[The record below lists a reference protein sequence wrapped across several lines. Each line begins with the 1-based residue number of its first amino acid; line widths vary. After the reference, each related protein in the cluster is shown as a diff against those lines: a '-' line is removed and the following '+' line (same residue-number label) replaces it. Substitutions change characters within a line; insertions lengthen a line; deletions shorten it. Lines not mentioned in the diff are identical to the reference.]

1 MKKNYTSLGA
11 LMFHIKLALLT
22 LLIFLGDFAYAKPI
36 KNRLKYDDKESYV
49 ITDSAIRLIPYEQAK
64 IIKGHVMDENKVP
77 MAGVNV
83 SIKNKTLR
91 TSTDADG
98 NFSLNIQADG
108 ETLIFTRVGYVTKE
122 VLVRSGTTITITM
135 VEQEKS
141 LSDVVVIGYGTARKK
156 DVTGAVSNLSV
167 KDFNTGTISNPMQQL
182 AGKVPG
188 LAITQPSG
196 DPNQNVTI
204 RLRGQTSLT
213 GNQSPL
219 ILVDGVPLPYPDLI
233 STISPSDI
241 ISYDVLKD
249 ASASAIYGA
258 RGANGVILIST
269 KKGKNGKAQID
280 YSGSVGFEKNA
291 KKYDLLN
298 AQQYIDAGGV
308 SFNAAIAPYNF
319 TLSDANTDWVD
330 AITQTGTFTN
340 HNVGIS
346 GGTEN
351 FNYRGSVNYLNQ
363 KGIVL
368 NSDKEMYGMNLSMQQ
383 KALDNRLVINLS
395 INNNRVKR
403 DLVDGTALFFAL
415 LMPPTA
421 PVYDK
426 TGGYYGFFNTANQS
440 RNPLPLLTMQKNQQT
455 EQTNLWSISADYD
468 LLKGFKFGVNGSMFS
483 NIQHSYGYRPLMP
496 SYDPPTTAYQNNYNN
511 DAYRGELHFNYLRD
525 FGKHSVNATAVYEFN
540 HFSSDNFSANGS
552 YYLYDPVEWNNLG
565 GGNPTLS
572 GIGSGKSAYRL
583 ISFLGR
589 AMYNYDTRYYLT
601 ASLRRDGSSKF
612 GINNQWGYFPSIS
625 AAWRINRENFMKD
638 ISWIN
643 ELKLSAGLGNTGN
656 ADAINPYLNLLLLG
670 TSGGRYYNPATP
682 QFDYRPSYGPIQNA
696 NPDLK
701 WETRQGMNLQL
712 DFSLFN
718 NRLSGNV
725 NRFDDK
731 TKNMLFNYSVP
742 TPPFFVNNIWANV
755 GTLTNKGWEFQLNG
769 DIIRKGDFKWNMGGQ
784 ISLVKTKVESLS
796 GTYNGYDVKSDH
808 VLAGQ
813 MGFMLGATNAALTYL
828 QVGYAPYTF
837 FLPHYIGLDNNGLE
851 LFDDGK
857 GGQVGKAGLT
867 NDMNRYIDP
876 SPKFNYGITNNISY
890 KRWGLNFFLRGIQG
904 IKYFNA
910 TRMLLDN
917 VVGLS
922 SSNMSQS
929 GLNSGDKDGRA
940 LSDKWIENGSFLR
953 LDNATLGYTF
963 NSTSKHID
971 HLRLFVTGNNLFV
984 ISKYRGLD
992 PELQV
997 TGNYAYT
1004 DINIY
1009 GSDSR
1014 SNNSYFK
1021 TRSFS
1026 IGVVAAFK

>member
-1 MKKNYTSLGA
+1 MKNTNMSSEDLTSHVKSSLLILFIFLSNLANAKSMEMKSYESERNDAIFKNASTLNFFQQTKVVKGKVKDENGQPLVGVNITVKNKSLG
-11 LMFHIKLALLT
+11 T
-22 LLIFLGDFAYAKPI
+22 T
-36 KNRLKYDDKESYV
+36 
-49 ITDSAIRLIPYEQAK
+49 TDTA
-64 IIKGHVMDENKVP
+64 
-77 MAGVNV
+77 
-83 SIKNKTLR
+83 
-91 TSTDADG
+91 G
-98 NFSLNIQADG
+98 NFSLNIQSNQ
-108 ETLIFTRVGYVTKE
+108 ETLVFTLIGYATKE
-122 VLVRSGTTITITM
+122 LLARGGTTLSVTM
-135 VEQEKS
+135 TEQENS
-141 LSDVVVIGYGTARKK
+141 LSSIVVIGYGTARKK
-156 DVTGAVSNLSV
+156 DVTGAVSNLSA

-188 LAITQPSG
+188 LTVTQPSG

-219 ILVDGVPLPYPDLI
+219 ILVDGVPLPDPGLI

-249 ASASAIYGA
+249 AAASAIYGA

-269 KKGKNGKAQID
+269 KKGRNGKAQID
-280 YSGSVGFEKNA
+280 YSGSFGIEKNA

-298 AQQYIDAGGV
+298 AQQFIDAGGT
-308 SFNAAIAPYNF
+308 SSNAATAPYNF
-319 TLSDANTDWVD
+319 TLSDGNTDWID
-330 AITQTGTFTN
+330 EITQTGTFTN
-340 HNVGIS
+340 HNLGIS

-368 NSDKEMYGMNLSMQQ
+368 NSSKEMYGMNLSMQQ
-383 KALDNRLVINLS
+383 KALDNRLVINLG
-395 INNNRVKR
+395 INSNRVKR
-403 DLVDGTALFFAL
+403 NLADGTALFFAL

-426 TGGYYGFFNTANQS
+426 TGGYYGFFNIANQS

-455 EQTNLWSISADYD
+455 EQTNLWSASADYD
-468 LLKGFKFGVNGSMFS
+468 LLKGFKFGVSGSMFS
-483 NIQHSYGYRPLMP
+483 NIQRSFGYSPLMP
-496 SYDPPTTAYQNNYNN
+496 AYNPPTWAYQNNYNN
-511 DAYRGELHFNYLRD
+511 DSYRGELHFNYLRD
-525 FGKHSVNATAVYEFN
+525 FGKHSINATAVYEFN
-540 HFSSDNFSANGS
+540 HFSSDSFGANGS

-565 GGNPTLS
+565 GGNPTLN

-612 GINNQWGYFPSIS
+612 GINNQWGYFPSVS
-625 AAWRINRENFMKD
+625 AAWRISREKFMKD

-656 ADAINPYLNLLLLG
+656 ADAISPYLNLLLLG

-682 QFDYRPSYGPIQNA
+682 QFEYQPSYGPIQNA

-701 WETRQGMNLQL
+701 WETRQGFNLQL

-718 NRLSGNV
+718 NRLSGNI

-742 TPPFFVNNIWANV
+742 VPPFFVSNIWANV
-755 GTLTNKGWEFQLNG
+755 GTITNKGWEFQLNG
-769 DIIRKGDFKWNMGGQ
+769 DIIRQADFKWNMGGQ
-784 ISLVKTKVESLS
+784 MSLVKTKVESLS

-813 MGFMLGATNAALTYL
+813 MGFILGVTNNPLSYL

-837 FLPHYIGLDNNGLE
+837 YLPHYVGLDDKGLE

-857 GGQVGKAGLT
+857 GGQVGKNGLT
-867 NDMNRYIDP
+867 TDMNRYIDP
-876 SPKFNYGITNNISY
+876 SPKFTYGITNSFSY
-890 KRWGLNFFLRGIQG
+890 KGWDLNFFLRGIQG
-904 IKYFNA
+904 VKYFNA
-910 TRMLLDN
+910 TRMLIDN

-922 SSNMSQS
+922 NSNVSQS
-929 GLNSGDKDGRA
+929 GLNSGDKDTRTV
-940 LSDKWIENGSFLR
+940 SDKWIENGSFLR

-971 HLRLFVTGNNLFV
+971 HMRFFVTGNNLFV

-992 PELQV
+992 PEIQV

-1004 DINIY
+1004 DINIG
-1009 GSDSR
+1009 GSDTR